1 MHDDTT
7 SRERIV
13 KGDKVVPVMTDRQ
26 SVAANATVQNA
37 LAGKLAEFLTENS
50 VVSMFAT
57 AGAVG
62 MNMSL
67 IIGNEVLVDDQE
79 VNALNRLPIVPDDFV
94 GQGGGF
100 AGDRVIL
107 RYRNTTGAAIITFSR
122 IETVP
127 A

>member
-1 MHDDTT
+1 M
-7 SRERIV
+7 S
-13 KGDKVVPVMTDRQ
+13 VMTDRQ

-37 LAGKLAEFLTENS
+37 LAGKLNEFLSENS
-50 VVSMFAT
+50 VVTLYST
-57 AGAVG
+57 AAAVG

-67 IIGNEVLVDDQE
+67 IIGGEVVVDDQE
-79 VNALNRLPIVPDDFV
+79 VNALNRLPIIPDDFMA
-94 GQGGGF
+94 QGGGF

-122 IETVP
+122 LETSP

>member
-1 MHDDTT
+1 M
-7 SRERIV
+7 
-13 KGDKVVPVMTDRQ
+13 PVMTDRQ

-57 AGAVG
+57 AAAVG

-67 IIGNEVLVDDQE
+67 IIGGEVLVDDQE
-79 VNALNRLPIVPDDFV
+79 VNALNRLPVIPDDFV

-122 IETVP
+122 VETVP